1 MDKESVYLRPMTL
14 EDSERVVG
22 WRNKGFVRKN
32 FIYQKLFTV
41 EGQREWYLTQVKT
54 GNVAQFIV
62 CLRGGRGVGSTYLR
76 DIDREKGTAEYGIFL
91 GEKDILGQGIGTLAA
106 QKTLDYAFGEL
117 GLEKVFLRFLED
129 NIGAGRSYEHAGF
142 RRIEGREEQV
152 HLEDGVHTVLFME
165 ICREEWQMRMEE

>member
-14 EDSERVVG
+14 EDSEQVVG
-22 WRNKGFVRKN
+22 WRNKEFVRKN

-62 CLRGGRGVGSTYLR
+62 CLRGGREVGSTYLR

-106 QKTLDYAFGEL
+106 QDAGLRVWRAGTGKSLSAVSGGQHRSRQEL
-117 GLEKVFLRFLED
+117 
-129 NIGAGRSYEHAGF
+129 
-142 RRIEGREEQV
+142 
-152 HLEDGVHTVLFME
+152 
-165 ICREEWQMRMEE
+165 